1 MTHPNVTLE
10 DILDALMTEEPE
22 PTYEA
27 LTRWSQRY
35 PEYGEALANFFATWA
50 VQAELPQEISAN
62 QERLANLAVSHALDI
77 VHRRD
82 QTVERAPKTSGA
94 RPRLIAAARAVGIS
108 EEQLAIRSGLDST
121 IIEKLDVRRIST
133 GVPRICYERIA
144 TALGTVTDHIREM
157 TTGPPLLAAGTRHKA
172 KRKPVPTTED
182 FADAIRNSSL
192 SEQAKRFW
200 LEAVAADQESS
211 EK

>member
-1 MTHPNVTLE
+1 MRHQNLTL
-10 DILDALMTEEPE
+10 DDVLDALMIEEPD

-35 PEYGEALANFFATWA
+35 PEYAEALANFFATWA
-50 VQAELPQEISAN
+50 VQTELPQENSADG
-62 QERLANLAVSHALDI
+62 ERLANLAVSHALDI

-82 QTVERAPKTSGA
+82 QTAERAPKTSSA
-94 RPRLIAAARAVGIS
+94 RPRLIASARAVGIS

-121 IIEKLDVRRIST
+121 IIDKLDLRRIST
-133 GVPRICYERIA
+133 GIPRICFEQLA
-144 TALGTVTDHIREM
+144 TALGTFTDHIWEM

-200 LEAVAADQESS
+200 LEAVAAEHKSS

>member
-1 MTHPNVTLE
+1 MRP
-10 DILDALMTEEPE
+10 A
-22 PTYEA
+22 
-27 LTRWSQRY
+27 
-35 PEYGEALANFFATWA
+35 
-50 VQAELPQEISAN
+50 
-62 QERLANLAVSHALDI
+62 
-77 VHRRD
+77 
-82 QTVERAPKTSGA
+82 ERAPKTSSA
-94 RPRLIAAARAVGIS
+94 RPRLIASARAVGIS

-121 IIEKLDVRRIST
+121 IIDKLDLRRIST
-133 GVPRICYERIA
+133 GIPRICFEQLA
-144 TALGTVTDHIREM
+144 TALGTFTDHIRQM

-200 LEAVAADQESS
+200 LEAVAAEHKSS